1 MRYSS
6 SMVSKDVLVVAAGI
20 AIVAIA
26 LIGVFS
32 YEDEYKDSDDEEWI
46 NYIIEYNTFSQELT
60 TETGEIGET
69 DTLTH
74 TQSIDAQNLTDIR
87 FEVSWTDRYPG
98 RIREFSDN
106 FKMKITSPSGTI
118 VDYLMENPSNSTQS
132 PLIINAKLRDI
143 PKDSMINTTD
153 RDQVNRSLQEN
164 ISENGMG
171 KWAVNLEVDIEK
183 PAWVLLRNRMDAYTL
198 KITYTHYKA
207 TVSIK

>member
-1 MRYSS
+1 
-6 SMVSKDVLVVAAGI
+6 MVSKDVLVVAAGI

-32 YEDEYKDSDDEEWI
+32 YEDEYDESDNKEWI
-46 NYIIEYNTFSQELT
+46 NYIIEYNTFSQEAT
-60 TETGEIGET
+60 TETGEIGNT
-69 DTLTH
+69 DTLSH
-74 TQSIDAQNLTDIR
+74 TESIDAHNLTEIR
-87 FEVSWTDRYPG
+87 FEVSWTDGYTG

-118 VDYLMENPSNSTQS
+118 VDYFMENPSNSTQS
-132 PLIINAKLRDI
+132 PLIITAQLRDI

-171 KWAVNLEVDIEK
+171 QWTVNLEVDIEK
-183 PAWVLLRNRMDAYTL
+183 PVWTILRNRMDNYIL
-198 KITYTHYKA
+198 KVTYTYYKA
-207 TVSIK
+207 TVSNT

>member
-1 MRYSS
+1 
-6 SMVSKDVLVVAAGI
+6 MVSKDVLVVAAGI

-32 YEDEYKDSDDEEWI
+32 YEDEYDESDDKEWI
-46 NYIIEYNTFSQELT
+46 NYIIEYHTVSQEAT
-60 TETGEIGET
+60 TETGEIGDT
-69 DTLTH
+69 DTLSH
-74 TQSIDAQNLTDIR
+74 TESIDTHNLTEIR
-87 FEVSWTDRYPG
+87 FEVSWTDGYTG

-118 VDYLMENPSNSTQS
+118 VDYFMENPSNSTQS
-132 PLIINAKLRDI
+132 PLIITAQLRDI

-171 KWAVNLEVDIEK
+171 QWTVNLEVDIEK
-183 PAWVLLRNRMDAYTL
+183 PVWTILRNRMDNYIL
-198 KITYTHYKA
+198 KVTYTYYKA
-207 TVSIK
+207 TVSNT

>member
-1 MRYSS
+1 
-6 SMVSKDVLVVAAGI
+6 MVSKDVLVVAAGI

-32 YEDEYKDSDDEEWI
+32 YEDEYEESDIEWT
-46 NYIIEYNTFSQELT
+46 NYIVEYNTFFQELT
-60 TETGEIGET
+60 TENGEIGDA
-69 DTLTH
+69 DTLIH
-74 TQSIDAQNLTDIR
+74 MESIDAHNLTEIR

-118 VDYLMENPSNSTQS
+118 VDYFIKNPSNSTQS
-132 PLIINAKLRDI
+132 PLIINANLRDI
-143 PKDSMINTTD
+143 PKGSMINTTD
-153 RDQVNRSLQEN
+153 RDWVNRSLQEN

-171 KWAVNLEVDIEK
+171 KWIVDLEMDIEK
-183 PAWVLLRNRMDAYTL
+183 PVWMVLRNRMDDYTL
-198 KITYTHYKA
+198 KITYTYYKA